1 MGKVFVVD
9 PDSKK
14 LPYELTVIIFMC
26 AFLDF
31 FCMNQIMPNVPFM
44 VADYFPDVLLVLINN
59 RQLDTTQIGYYSG
72 YLTACYNL
80 GGIVGNLIWG
90 WFSDTYGR
98 KPTIV
103 ISLTCI
109 IIFK

>member
-14 LPYELTVIIFMC
+14 LPMELTVIVGMC

-44 VADYFPDVLLVLINN
+44 VADYFPDVLSTFKHQLV
-59 RQLDTTQIGYYSG
+59 D
-72 YLTACYNL
+72 
-80 GGIVGNLIWG
+80 
-90 WFSDTYGR
+90 
-98 KPTIV
+98 
-103 ISLTCI
+103 
-109 IIFK
+109 